1 MSDSTNELLR
11 QIKLG
16 EDSILECKTVS
27 IIGAKVSAPSRHDMA
42 DELAAMANA
51 FGGTVLLGVED
62 KTKTIVGIPE
72 NHLDC
77 VEEWIR
83 AICNDSIVP
92 QLFCCIRKISL
103 ANASGENKPIIRIDV
118 PKSLFVHHSPGGY
131 YQRLGSSKRQMSPE
145 VLARL
150 FQQRSQSR
158 LIRFD
163 ESIVETAPANCL
175 KPELWKRFKTPLS
188 PSDDMDFLLKMKL
201 LAMNDQQEIHPTI
214 SGIILCTEH
223 PEEYLP
229 NAFIQAVAYRGTER
243 NAMFQMDAE
252 DIVGPLDTQI
262 IRACKFVQRN
272 MRILAYKNPGRVDV
286 PQYSLAA
293 IFEAVVNAVAHR
305 DYSIHGS
312 KIRLQMFD
320 DRLDLF
326 SPGSIPNT
334 MTIESMPLRQYS
346 RNELITSLL
355 SRCEIPKEHN
365 YSGRATMMDKRGEG
379 IPIIFSES
387 EKLSR
392 KKPVYRL
399 IDDELLLTIYPV
411 LKALPP
417 DSTAHDGTAH
427 DGTPHDGTAHD
438 GTGQVT
444 EQVAEQVTIHDTTG
458 HVAGHVA
465 GQVTEQVAG
474 QVTIHDGAIHDGAI
488 HDGAIHDSA
497 IHDSAIHD
505 TTGQV
510 TGQVT
515 KLIQAL
521 GDECL
526 TRNELMSRL
535 GLKNRD
541 NFIKGYLQPA
551 LILKLIEMTIPDKP
565 QSHNQR
571 YRKKST
577 DNTKPMDNQP

>member
-103 ANASGENKPIIRIDV
+103 VNASGENKPIIRIDV

-163 ESIVETAPANCL
+163 ESVVETASADCL
-175 KPELWKRFKTPLS
+175 KTELWKRFKTPLS

-214 SGIILCTEH
+214 SGILLCTEH

-355 SRCEIPKEHN
+355 SRCAIPKEHN

-379 IPIIFSES
+379 IPIIFTES

-417 DSTAHDGTAH
+417 DSTAHDGT
-427 DGTPHDGTAHD
+427 THD

-571 YRKKST
+571 YRKKT
-577 DNTKPMDNQP
+577 MDKTKPMDNQP

>member
-1 MSDSTNELLR
+1 MSNSTNELLR

-16 EDSILECKTVS
+16 EDSILEYKTVS
-27 IIGAKVSAPSRHDMA
+27 IIGTKVSAPSRHDMA

-72 NHLDC
+72 NHLDS

-103 ANASGENKPIIRIDV
+103 VNASGENKPIIRIDV

-163 ESIVETAPANCL
+163 ESVVETASADCL

-214 SGIILCTEH
+214 SGILLCTEH

-305 DYSIHGS
+305 DYSIHGA

-365 YSGRATMMDKRGEG
+365 YSGLATMMDKRGEG

-427 DGTPHDGTAHD
+427 DGT
-438 GTGQVT
+438 GQVT
-444 EQVAEQVTIHDTTG
+444 K
-458 HVAGHVA
+458 
-465 GQVTEQVAG
+465 QVAG
-474 QVTIHDGAIHDGAI
+474 QVTIHDGTPHDGTP
-488 HDGAIHDSA
+488 HDE
-497 IHDSAIHD
+497 
-505 TTGQV
+505 TRQV
-510 TGQVT
+510 SKQVI

-521 GDECL
+521 GDDCL
-526 TRNELMSRL
+526 TRKIIMERL
-535 GLKNRD
+535 GLQDRVYFFK
-541 NFIKGYLQPA
+541 FYLQPA
-551 LILKLIEMTIPDKP
+551 LKLDLIEMTIPDKP

-577 DNTKPMDNQP
+577 DNTKTIDNQP